1 MDYLNSLNSLG
12 SVPGLDSIK
21 ELLKRLGNPQEEL
34 RVIHIAG
41 TNGKGSTGAF
51 IDKILVTSGYKTGR
65 YSSPAV
71 MDPLEI
77 IRISEQNIDKKDF
90 ENTIEQVKTA
100 CDQMMA
106 EGLNHPTRF
115 EVETAAAFLYFSRQ
129 KVDIAIIECG
139 MGGLLDA
146 TNVFDKVLCSVITSI
161 SPDHTS
167 FLGETIEEIA
177 KHKAGII
184 KEKCRVV
191 TSNGNETVL
200 NVLEQKAKQCHT
212 KLVKTGP
219 VENVITD
226 DNFNLFFSYGNLC
239 DIKSGLIGT
248 YQVQNAA
255 LAIETVKLLDL
266 NITDE
271 NIRKG
276 IEMTRWE
283 GRFEKIGNNP
293 VFIADGAHNPD
304 GAGALADSIKA
315 YIHKENLTFLIGIF
329 KDKDIYGIL
338 DKVMCFAKKAVVIET
353 PDNARALKCDRLAEI
368 ISEKYDV
375 EVSCYDN
382 VADGV
387 RHCYEITEP
396 DSAIIAFGS
405 LSNLKN
411 INNEVRLID
420 NRRSRI

>member
-34 RVIHIAG
+34 HVIHIAG

-77 IRISEQNIDKKDF
+77 IRISEQNIDEKDF
-90 ENTIEQVKTA
+90 ENTIEQVKAA
-100 CDQMMA
+100 CDQMIA
-106 EGLNHPTRF
+106 DGLNHPTRF
-115 EVETAAAFLYFSRQ
+115 EVETAAAILFFYRQ

-161 SPDHTS
+161 SHDHTS
-167 FLGETIEEIA
+167 FLGGTIEEIA
-177 KHKAGII
+177 NHKAGII

-191 TSNGNETVL
+191 TSNRNENVL

-219 VENVITD
+219 IENVITD
-226 DNFNLFFSYGNLC
+226 DNFNLYFSYGNFC
-239 DIKSGLIGT
+239 HIKSGLIGI

-283 GRFEKIGNNP
+283 GRFEKIGDNP

-304 GAGALADSIKA
+304 GAGALAESIEA
-315 YIHKENLTFLIGIF
+315 HIHKKNLTFLIGIF

-338 DKVMCFAKKAVVIET
+338 DKVMCFAKKAVIIET
-353 PDNARALKCDRLAEI
+353 PDNARAMKCDRLAEI

-375 EVSCYDN
+375 EVSWYEN

-387 RHCYEITEP
+387 RHCYEITAP

-411 INNEVRLID
+411 IKNEVCLID
-420 NRRSRI
+420 NRRS